1 MTDLHQTSNRD
12 DSPGIDGVGWL
23 FAAVAAAII
32 AVAVLIAYEGNDTN
46 FPHAPLSHVV
56 TR

>member
-1 MTDLHQTSNRD
+1 MTDLHQTSNHD

-23 FAAVAAAII
+23 FTAVAAAII
-32 AVAVLIAYEGNDTN
+32 AVAVVIS
-46 FPHAPLSHVV
+46 PCPLSHVV